1 MQTSQ
6 KTRDGLTGLFDHI
19 LGLLKEKAPTVDVRY
34 GLMNTVTPF
43 YTASFVKDFHNLP
56 AVTMS
61 IVTTQQKDV
70 GLGMM
75 AGGPAA
81 GMQNGMWNISQVQL
95 DIWGRN
101 RLETEAVGNRV
112 MDVLQKHRGEL
123 QKKGIIDAK
132 LYRTFDRPY
141 DPNAPRMWFGS
152 MQAPGEIWA
161 KMFEYI
167 VQWFYVWEPT
177 YEVYD
182 IKKIEI
188 YEDVDGTIVSQ
199 ELGVIILGLLDSMY
213 LTRFLG
219 DRTKIIRKRR

>member
-1 MQTSQ
+1 
-6 KTRDGLTGLFDHI
+6 LTGLFDHI
-19 LGLLKEKAPTVDVRY
+19 LGLLKEKIPTVEIRY
-34 GLMNTVTPF
+34 GTKNTVTPF
-43 YTASFVKDFHNLP
+43 YTASFVKDYHNLP
-56 AVTMS
+56 AVAMS
-61 IVTTQQKDV
+61 IVTNQQKDV

-75 AGGPAA
+75 AGGPTAE
-81 GMQNGMWNISQVQL
+81 MQKGMWNVTQIQV
-95 DIWGRN
+95 DVWARN
-101 RLETEAVGNRV
+101 RLESEAIGNAI
-112 MDVLQKHRGEL
+112 MDVFQKYRGEL
-123 QKKGIIDAK
+123 QRIGIIDMK
-132 LYRTFDRPY
+132 LYRAFDRPY

-152 MQAPGEIWA
+152 LQAPGEIWS

-182 IKKIEI
+182 IKKIEV

-219 DRTKIIRKRR
+219 DRIRLINKRR